1 MGEAVISRV
10 SKNSNVN
17 IVQETG
23 ASVSDV
29 MSQKAVT
36 ETINSINGIKG
47 IKVNSEELTPDSN
60 NKVDLVPVTSSIH
73 TDVEISLSNFRKG
86 LPDYSI
92 IKKIVFPE
100 SINITAASD
109 VSYSFSAKPH
119 SALLSIKPI
128 SNSISLRHPSGTV
141 IIYDDS
147 GFADDF
153 SLMYGFSWVSSTRTL
168 YIYNNPEYPWQ
179 KSYTSSADVQAL
191 EPDATITYSKV
202 TEGDSGIITSEHYY
216 NLLQKPIW
224 GGETSTRGTVITNR
238 YFENIYPIYTFS
250 WSSSGGKGPYTD
262 NSDIGNSPE
271 SYRVKALLR
280 YSGYWD
286 TGAGVIRPVPY
297 YGENGDYFYCEVNS
311 TTHLIELHQKLFMP
325 STKNVSYRISV
336 EFILI

>member
-1 MGEAVISRV
+1 MGNAIISRTQ
-10 SKNSNVN
+10 KN
-17 IVQETG
+17 
-23 ASVSDV
+23 
-29 MSQKAVT
+29 
-36 ETINSINGIKG
+36 NGIKG
-47 IKVNSEELTPDSN
+47 VKVNSVELTPDAD
-60 NKVDLVPVTSSIH
+60 NKVNLVPVTSSIH
-73 TDVEISLSNFRKG
+73 TDVEIPLSNFRKG

-92 IKKIVFPE
+92 VKKIVFPE
-100 SINITAASD
+100 SINITAVSD
-109 VSYSFSAKPH
+109 VSYSFSAKPY
-119 SALLSIKPI
+119 SASLSIKPI

-179 KSYTSSADVQAL
+179 KSYTSSSDVQVL
-191 EPDATITYSKV
+191 DPDATITYSKV
-202 TEGDSGIITSEHYY
+202 TEGDSGIITSEQYY

-224 GGETSTRGTVITNR
+224 GGEASTRGTVLTNR

-250 WSSSGGKGPYTD
+250 WSNSGGKGPYTD
-262 NSDIGNSPE
+262 NSAIGNSTE

-286 TGAGVIRPVPY
+286 TGAGVIRPVPF
-297 YGENGDYFYCEVNS
+297 YGASGDYFYCEVNS
-311 TTHLIELHQKLFMP
+311 TTHRIELHQKLSLT
-325 STKNVSYRISV
+325 STKNASYRISV